1 MLRHKAHPIMIKTI
15 ARKSYLENVSY
26 RTFTERMK
34 LNIIVMEEL
43 EANKIRLPFEMAKM
57 LHTDPTKSDT
67 KPNIH
72 DLVR

>member
-1 MLRHKAHPIMIKTI
+1 MEK
-15 ARKSYLENVSY
+15 VSY
-26 RTFTERMK
+26 RTFTERMQ